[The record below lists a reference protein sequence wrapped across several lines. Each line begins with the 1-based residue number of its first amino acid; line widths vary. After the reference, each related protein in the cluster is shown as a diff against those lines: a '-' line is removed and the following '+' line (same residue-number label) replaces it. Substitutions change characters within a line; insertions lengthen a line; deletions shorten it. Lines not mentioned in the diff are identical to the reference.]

1 MKRIIVSRHPAA
13 VEFIRRERP
22 EFADA
27 PVIETA
33 TAEGVKDAVV
43 AGTLPLYLAAMTD
56 RVIAVEFEG
65 APPRGAEYGLAE
77 MDVAGA
83 RLVEYRV
90 TRL

>member
-1 MKRIIVSRHPAA
+1 MKRIIVTRHPAT

-27 PVIETA
+27 PVIESA
-33 TAEGVKDAVV
+33 TPHDVWDAEV
-43 AGTLPLYLAAMTD
+43 AGNLPFHLAALA
-56 RVIAVEFEG
+56 RKVLAVEFPT
-65 APPRGAEYGLAE
+65 APPRGNEYTLAQ